1 MTPEQTLTAAAT
13 KLREAAT
20 LHRDTAN
27 YLSLMNPGLEA
38 ELADWLEDA
47 AEGDGHG
54 EHSPYALAVAR
65 QILGDQP

>member
-1 MTPEQTLTAAAT
+1 MTPEQTLTAAAQR
-13 KLREAAT
+13 LREAAN

-27 YLSLMNPGLEA
+27 YLALMNPGLGPS
-38 ELADWLEDA
+38 LVDWLEDA
-47 AEGDGHG
+47 AAGDDHG